1 MKLRFMLMLFLL
13 AFAAPAFAQEGEAKL
28 IDEVIARVNTSPI
41 MRSAFESAQRE
52 VLEQLKS
59 QGLKPE
65 ELEKK
70 LAEWKPRILDQ
81 LIDTQL
87 LVQRASDL
95 SINVDPQVNEQLV
108 RIMKENNIQSLEDL
122 EQKMREVGVDIN
134 EVKANLRAN
143 FARQAVLNR
152 EVYGK
157 IYFGLTEKE
166 KRDYYEQ
173 NKQLFSTPAELTLSH
188 IFIAAGK
195 DAEAALKRAQD
206 AQAQASTEAD
216 FGALAQRLSEDQNTA
231 SKKGL
236 IGTLK
241 LPELAPEVREAVDK
255 LKVGE
260 VSAPVKLGNGY
271 SIFRVDAR
279 KDSVARAFE
288 EREVADEVGQRLA
301 YERADKQIDIYLD
314 KLRIDAF
321 IEIDPRYQ
329 FTDSK
334 VKSAQIK
341 HTPYSE
347 ENSKKK
353 KDKDKD
359 KEKKEATTPKA
370 AAAKSAVKDK
380 P

>member
-1 MKLRFMLMLFLL
+1 MKLKFILMLFLL
-13 AFAAPAFAQEGEAKL
+13 VCAAPAFAQEGEAKL
-28 IDEVIARVNTSPI
+28 IDEVIARVNTAPI
-41 MRSAFESAQRE
+41 MRSAFEAAQRE

-87 LVQRASDL
+87 LVQRAGDL

-157 IYFGLTEKE
+157 IFFGLTEKE

-173 NKQLFSTPAELTLSH
+173 NKQLFSTPAEVTLSH
-188 IFIAAGK
+188 IFIAIGK
-195 DAEAALKRAQD
+195 DAEGALKRAQD
-206 AQAQASTEAD
+206 ARSQASTAAD
-216 FGALAQRLSEDQNTA
+216 FGALAQRLSEDPNTA

-241 LPELAPEVREAVDK
+241 TNELAPEVREAVEK

-279 KDSVARAFE
+279 KESVARAFE
-288 EREVADEVGQRLA
+288 DREVADEVGQRLA
-301 YERADKQIDIYLD
+301 VERADTQIDIYLD
-314 KLRIDAF
+314 KLRTDAF
-321 IEIDPRYQ
+321 IEIDPRFQ
-329 FTDSK
+329 FADSK

-347 ENSKKK
+347 ENAKKK

-359 KEKKEATTPKA
+359 KEKKEATAAKP
-370 AAAKSAVKDK
+370 AAAKTAVKDK

>member
-1 MKLRFMLMLFLL
+1 MKLQFALTVLLL
-13 AFAAPAFAQEGEAKL
+13 ALAAPVFAQEGEAKL
-28 IDEVIARVNTSPI
+28 IDEVIARVNASPI
-41 MRSAFESAQRE
+41 MRSAFEGAQRE
-52 VLEQLKS
+52 VLEQMKN

-157 IYFGLTEKE
+157 IFFGLTEKD
-166 KRDYYEQ
+166 KRDFYE
-173 NKQLFSTPAELTLSH
+173 KHKEAFATPAEVTLSH

-206 AQAQASTEAD
+206 AQTQASTAAD
-216 FGALAQRLSEDQNTA
+216 FGALAQRLSEDPATA
-231 SKKGL
+231 AKKGA

-241 LPELAPEVREAVDK
+241 LTELAPEVREAVEK
-255 LKVGE
+255 LKAGE
-260 VSAPVKLGNGY
+260 VSVPVKLNNGY
-271 SIFRVDAR
+271 SVFRVDAR
-279 KDSVARAFE
+279 KEAVARAFE
-288 EREVADEVGQRLA
+288 DREVQDAVAQNLTG
-301 YERADKQIDIYLD
+301 ERSETQIDTYLT
-314 KLRIDAF
+314 KLRNDAF

-329 FTDSK
+329 FPDSK
-334 VKSAQIK
+334 VKSASIK
-341 HTPYSE
+341 HTPYMDESE
-347 ENSKKK
+347 KKKQK
-353 KDKDKD
+353 KDKKD
-359 KEKKEATTPKA
+359 KEKKDA
-370 AAAKSAVKDK
+370 AAAATAKSNN
-380 P
+380 

>member
-1 MKLRFMLMLFLL
+1 MKLQFALTVLLL
-13 AFAAPAFAQEGEAKL
+13 ALAAPVFAQEGEAKL
-28 IDEVIARVNTSPI
+28 IDEVIARVNASPI
-41 MRSAFESAQRE
+41 MRSAFEGAQRE
-52 VLEQLKS
+52 VLEQMKN

-157 IYFGLTEKE
+157 IFFGLTEKD
-166 KRDYYEQ
+166 KRDFYDKHKEA
-173 NKQLFSTPAELTLSH
+173 FATPAEVTLSH

-206 AQAQASTEAD
+206 AQTQASTAAD
-216 FGALAQRLSEDQNTA
+216 FVALCQRISEDPATA
-231 SKKGL
+231 SKKCL

-241 LPELAPEVREAVDK
+241 LTELAPEVREGVEK
-255 LKVGE
+255 LKAGE
-260 VSAPVKLGNGY
+260 VSAPVKLNNGY
-271 SIFRVDAR
+271 SVFRVDAR
-279 KDSVARAFE
+279 KDAVARPFE
-288 EREVADEVGQRLA
+288 DREVQEAVAQNLTG
-301 YERADKQIDIYLD
+301 ERSETQIDTYLT
-314 KLRIDAF
+314 KLRNDAF

-329 FTDSK
+329 FADSK
-334 VKSAQIK
+334 VKSASIK
-341 HTPYSE
+341 HTPYLDDSE
-347 ENSKKK
+347 KKKQKKDK
-353 KDKDKD
+353 KDKDKKD
-359 KEKKEATTPKA
+359 A
-370 AAAKSAVKDK
+370 AAATAKSNN
-380 P
+380 

>member
-1 MKLRFMLMLFLL
+1 MKLKFALILFSLCF
-13 AFAAPAFAQEGEAKL
+13 AWAAPARAQEGEAKL
-28 IDEVIARVNTSPI
+28 IDEVIARVNAAPI
-41 MRSAFESAQRE
+41 MRSAFEGAQRE

-87 LVQRASDL
+87 LVQRAGDL

-157 IYFGLTEKE
+157 IFFGLTEKE
-166 KRDYYEQ
+166 KRDYYDQ
-173 NKQLFSTPAELTLSH
+173 NKQLFATPAEVTLSH

-206 AQAQASTEAD
+206 AQTQAGAAAD
-216 FGALAQRLSEDQNTA
+216 FPALAKRISEDPNTA
-231 SKKGL
+231 KEGGK

-241 LPELAPEVREAVDK
+241 MNELAPEVREAVEK
-255 LKVGE
+255 LNVGE
-260 VSAPVKLGNGY
+260 ASAPVKIGNGY

-279 KDSVARAFE
+279 KDAVARAFE

-301 YERADKQIDIYLD
+301 YERADKQIEIYLD
-314 KLRIDAF
+314 KLRGDAF

-329 FTDSK
+329 FADSK

-347 ENSKKK
+347 ENTKKK

-359 KEKKEATTPKA
+359 KEKKEATATKPIA
-370 AAAKSAVKDK
+370 KDK

>member
-1 MKLRFMLMLFLL
+1 MKLKFALILFSLL
-13 AFAAPAFAQEGEAKL
+13 FAFAVPARAQEGEAKL
-28 IDEVIARVNTSPI
+28 IDEVIARVNAAPV
-41 MRSAFESAQRE
+41 MRSAFEGAQRE
-52 VLEQLKS
+52 VLDQLKS

-87 LVQRASDL
+87 LVQRAGDL

-157 IYFGLTEKE
+157 IFFGLTEKE

-173 NKQLFSTPAELTLSH
+173 NKQLFATPAEVTLSH
-188 IFIAAGK
+188 IFIVAGK

-206 AQAQASTEAD
+206 AQVQAGTAAD
-216 FGALAQRLSEDQNTA
+216 FGALAQRLSEDPNTA
-231 SKKGL
+231 SKKGV

-241 LPELAPEVREAVDK
+241 MNELAPEVREAVEK

-260 VSAPVKLGNGY
+260 VSAPVKIGNGY
-271 SIFRVDAR
+271 SVFRVDAR

-288 EREVADEVGQRLA
+288 DREVADEVGQRLA
-301 YERADKQIDIYLD
+301 YERADKQIEVYLD
-314 KLRIDAF
+314 KLRSDAF

-329 FTDSK
+329 FPDSK

-347 ENSKKK
+347 ENTKKK

-359 KEKKEATTPKA
+359 KEKKEAAT
-370 AAAKSAVKDK
+370 AAKSTVKDK

>member
-1 MKLRFMLMLFLL
+1 MKLQFTLTVLLL
-13 AFAAPAFAQEGEAKL
+13 ALAAPVFAQEGEAKL
-28 IDEVIARVNTSPI
+28 IDEVIARVNASPI
-41 MRSAFESAQRE
+41 MRSAFEGAQRE
-52 VLEQLKS
+52 VLEQMKS
-59 QGLKPE
+59 QGLTPE

-157 IYFGLTEKE
+157 IFFGLTEKD
-166 KRDYYEQ
+166 KRDFYDKHKEA
-173 NKQLFSTPAELTLSH
+173 FATPGEVTLSH
-188 IFIAAGK
+188 IFIAIGK

-206 AQAQASTEAD
+206 AQTQASTAAD
-216 FGALAQRLSEDQNTA
+216 FGALAQRLSEDPATA
-231 SKKGL
+231 AKKGA

-241 LPELAPEVREAVDK
+241 LSELAPEVREAIEK
-255 LKVGE
+255 LKEGE
-260 VSAPVKLGNGY
+260 VSVPVKLNNGY
-271 SIFRVDAR
+271 SVFRVDAR
-279 KDSVARAFE
+279 KEAVARAFE
-288 EREVADEVGQRLA
+288 DREVQEAVAQNLTG
-301 YERADKQIDIYLD
+301 ERSEAQIDTYLA
-314 KLRIDAF
+314 KLRNDAF

-329 FTDSK
+329 FADSK
-334 VKSAQIK
+334 VKSASIK
-341 HTPYSE
+341 HTPYLDDSE
-347 ENSKKK
+347 KKKQKKDK
-353 KDKDKD
+353 KDKDKKD
-359 KEKKEATTPKA
+359 A
-370 AAAKSAVKDK
+370 AATAKANN
-380 P
+380 

>member
-1 MKLRFMLMLFLL
+1 MKLKFTLMFLL
-13 AFAAPAFAQEGEAKL
+13 TLTYGAPTFAQEGEAKL
-28 IDEVIARVNTSPI
+28 IDEVIARVNTAPI
-41 MRSAFESAQRE
+41 MRSAFEGAQRE
-52 VLEQLKS
+52 VLDQLKS

-65 ELEKK
+65 EMEKK

-95 SINVDPQVNEQLV
+95 SINVDPQVNEQLA
-108 RIMKENNIQSLEDL
+108 RIMKENSIQSLEDL

-157 IYFGLTEKE
+157 IFFGLTEKE

-173 NKQLFSTPAELTLSH
+173 NKQLFATPGEVTLSH
-188 IFIAAGK
+188 IFIVIGK
-195 DAEAALKRAQD
+195 DDAAALKRAQD
-206 AQAQASTEAD
+206 AQAQASAAAD
-216 FGALAQRLSEDQNTA
+216 FGALAQRLSEDSNTA
-231 SKKGL
+231 AKKGL

-241 LPELAPEVREAVDK
+241 MSELAPEVRDAVEK

-260 VSAPVKLGNGY
+260 VSAPVKIGNGY
-271 SIFRVDAR
+271 SIFRVDTR
-279 KDSVARAFE
+279 KEAVARAFE

-301 YERADKQIDIYLD
+301 YERADKQIEVYLD
-314 KLRIDAF
+314 KLRTDAF
-321 IEIDPRYQ
+321 IEIDPRFQ

-353 KDKDKD
+353 KDKDKG
-359 KEKKEATTPKA
+359 KEKKEAAT
-370 AAAKSAVKDK
+370 AAKPIEKDK

>member
-1 MKLRFMLMLFLL
+1 MKLKIALTVFMLAL
-13 AFAAPAFAQEGEAKL
+13 AAPVFAQEGEAKL
-28 IDEVIARVNTSPI
+28 IDEVIARVNSSPI

-52 VLEQLKS
+52 VLDQMKS

-95 SINVDPQVNEQLV
+95 SINVDPQVNEQLL

-134 EVKANLRAN
+134 EVKANLRSN

-157 IYFGLTEKE
+157 IFFGLTEKD
-166 KRDYYEQ
+166 KRDFYEK
-173 NKQLFSTPAELTLSH
+173 NKQAFATPGEVTLSH
-188 IFIAAGK
+188 IFIAVGK
-195 DAEAALKRAQD
+195 DADAALKRAQE
-206 AQAQASTEAD
+206 AQTQASTAAD
-216 FGALAQRLSEDQNTA
+216 FGALAQRLSEDAPTA
-231 SKKGL
+231 AKKGA

-241 LPELAPEVREAVDK
+241 LSELAPEVREAVEK
-255 LKVGE
+255 LKEGE
-260 VSAPVKLGNGY
+260 VSAPVKIGNGY
-271 SIFRVDAR
+271 SIFRVNAR
-279 KDSVARAFE
+279 KEAVARPFE
-288 EREVADEVGQRLA
+288 DREVQEAVGQNLTG
-301 YERADKQIDIYLD
+301 ERSEKQIDTYLA
-314 KLRIDAF
+314 KLRNDAF

-334 VKSAQIK
+334 VKSASIK
-341 HTPYSE
+341 HTPYADDSE
-347 ENSKKK
+347 KKKQKKDK
-353 KDKDKD
+353 KDKDKKD
-359 KEKKEATTPKA
+359 A
-370 AAAKSAVKDK
+370 AATAKANNTEK
-380 P
+380 

>member
-1 MKLRFMLMLFLL
+1 MKLKFALILFPLL
-13 AFAAPAFAQEGEAKL
+13 FAFAVPTRAQEGEAKL
-28 IDEVIARVNTSPI
+28 IDEVIARVNAAPV
-41 MRSAFESAQRE
+41 MRSAFEGAQRE
-52 VLEQLKS
+52 VLDQLKS

-87 LVQRASDL
+87 LVQRAGDL

-157 IYFGLTEKE
+157 IFFGLTEKE

-173 NKQLFSTPAELTLSH
+173 NKQLFATPAEVTLSH
-188 IFIAAGK
+188 IFIVAGK

-206 AQAQASTEAD
+206 AQAQAGTAAD
-216 FGALAQRLSEDQNTA
+216 FGALAQRLSEDPNTA
-231 SKKGL
+231 SKKGV

-241 LPELAPEVREAVDK
+241 MNELAPEVREAVEK

-260 VSAPVKLGNGY
+260 VSAPVKIGNGY
-271 SIFRVDAR
+271 SVFRVDAR

-288 EREVADEVGQRLA
+288 DREVADEVGQRLA
-301 YERADKQIDIYLD
+301 YERADKQIEVYLD
-314 KLRIDAF
+314 KLRSDAF

-329 FTDSK
+329 FPDSK

-347 ENSKKK
+347 ENTKKK

-359 KEKKEATTPKA
+359 KEKKEAAT
-370 AAAKSAVKDK
+370 AAKSTVKDK